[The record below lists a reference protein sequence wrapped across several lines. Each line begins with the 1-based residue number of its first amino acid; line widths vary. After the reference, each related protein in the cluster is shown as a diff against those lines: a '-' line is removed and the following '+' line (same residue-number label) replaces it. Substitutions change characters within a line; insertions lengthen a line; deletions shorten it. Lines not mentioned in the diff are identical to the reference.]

1 VLYDDPL
8 YTYYDPP
15 AGYSSAAEA
24 DRTFKACAVYDNGAD
39 NPLQVKRESTKP
51 NTPACGFP
59 GAGCG
64 CAANKRVCLGGDT
77 QGTLC
82 DGDDT
87 VCGEG
92 GVCDACPL
100 LGGVTTDDEMFIPL
114 GSYYIQT
121 P

>member
-1 VLYDDPL
+1 V

-15 AGYSSAAEA
+15 NDYSSAAEA

-39 NPLQVKRESTKP
+39 NSLEVKRESTKP
-51 NTPACGFP
+51 NTPACDFFR
-59 GAGCG
+59 ASCG
-64 CAANKRVCLGGDT
+64 CDAGDRVCLGGDN
-77 QGTLC
+77 QGQAC
-82 DGDDT
+82 DGDDS

-92 GVCDACPL
+92 GLCDACPL

-114 GSYYIQT
+114 GSYYIDDMQ